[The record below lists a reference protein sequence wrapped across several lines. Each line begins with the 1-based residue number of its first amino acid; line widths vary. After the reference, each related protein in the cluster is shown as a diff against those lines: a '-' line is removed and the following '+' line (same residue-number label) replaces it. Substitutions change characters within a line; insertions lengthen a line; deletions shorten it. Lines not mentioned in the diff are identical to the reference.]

1 MELPGSAAQLL
12 VLLLFVVPGS
22 VYQAVRQRLRGPAPD
37 DLNFSTKLFR
47 AIGVSTAL
55 MAVYLAVAGR
65 QVLGLVASTRGG
77 PPSWEGVE
85 RHAQALGWLILL
97 LLLVIP
103 VLLGVLDYLRA
114 TRSLSLR
121 GIGYD
126 PVPRAWD
133 FAFRDL
139 EPCFVRIL
147 MTEGVWLGGWF
158 GYRSFVSN
166 FPEPRELFI
175 ELAYQIEPDGTVG
188 RTQPWNAGIYIRCD
202 DIRAVEFV
210 RRPLSSELPTAG
222 GRDADP
228 QAHQEAY

>member
-65 QVLGLVASTRGG
+65 QLLGLVTGRHGE
-77 PPSWEGVE
+77 PPSWDGVE
-85 RHAQALGWLILL
+85 RHARALGWLVLL

-103 VLLGVLDYLRA
+103 ALLGVLDFVRA
-114 TRSLSLR
+114 TGSFNLHK
-121 GIGYD
+121 IAHD
-126 PVPRAWD
+126 PVLRAWD
-133 FAFRDL
+133 FAFKGL
-139 EPCFVRIL
+139 EPCFVRVL
-147 MTEGVWLGGWF
+147 TTDGLWLGGWL

-166 FPEPRELFI
+166 FPEPRELFV
-175 ELAYQIEPDGTVG
+175 EVVYQMEPDG
-188 RTQPWNAGIYIRCD
+188 GIGAPQAWSEGMYLRCD
-202 DIRAVEFV
+202 DIRAVEFI
-210 RRPLSSELPTAG
+210 RPPI
-222 GRDADP
+222 
-228 QAHQEAY
+228 